1 MKIIGEGGE
10 FLMLKLRDSIWS
22 FLNYLLTKALD
33 VCRCDYKTNAMSP
46 VLTIH
51 SAVLRYFKKSEVQ
64 MQSKKYVQIQ
74 RYIEKK
80 IELKYLCV
88 DHKKENFRCKGK
100 IGGRERK
107 CIKIVFKVQRFL

>member
-1 MKIIGEGGE
+1 
-10 FLMLKLRDSIWS
+10 
-22 FLNYLLTKALD
+22 
-33 VCRCDYKTNAMSP
+33 
-46 VLTIH
+46 
-51 SAVLRYFKKSEVQ
+51 

>member
-1 MKIIGEGGE
+1 M
-10 FLMLKLRDSIWS
+10 
-22 FLNYLLTKALD
+22 KALN
-33 VCRCDYKTNAMSP
+33 VCRCDDKTNALSP

-51 SAVLRYFKKSEVQ
+51 SAVLRYFKKGEVQ

-88 DHKKENFRCKGK
+88 DHKKDNFRCKGK

-107 CIKIVFKVQRFL
+107 CIKIDVQGSKIPLILASFRYMCFRIIHIRFSDLVRNSI